1 MSLTASKVKALLS
14 RAVDYFDVTTL
25 SKIDL
30 ITKGDKTI
38 YVDPLGNRTQ
48 PIPSDVGHNVYY
60 VHGPKDEFRQEIH
73 FQNGSPAQGV
83 NGLSNEAV
91 ISVVLH
97 RLSKQ
102 NESFPSPYNVLAI
115 YLLQGALAALHSRVK
130 DRQDFGIYDTD
141 KVEPTDK
148 DDAKTS
154 RSLAIIN
161 SLGILGNVIFKYD
174 SAYALNTPKEIH
186 GLLDNLLSKV
196 NLDDVDDL
204 NITSAFSFLSS
215 VICGTGVF
223 RAFASI
229 GSEFIRAQN
238 IIAGQQALA
247 DQNAERSQNTEDN
260 STNNTV

>member
-14 RAVDYFDVTTL
+14 RAVDYFDVTSL

-30 ITKGDKTI
+30 ITKGDKTV

-48 PIPSDVGHNVYY
+48 PLPNDIGHNVYY
-60 VHGPKDEFRQEIH
+60 VHGPKDEFRQEIY

-130 DRQDFGIYDTD
+130 DRQYFGIYDTD

-186 GLLDNLLSKV
+186 ELLDHLMSKV
-196 NLDDVDDL
+196 NLNDDDL

-238 IIAGQQALA
+238 IITGQQSLA
-247 DQNAERSQNTEDN
+247 DQNAERPQNTEDN

>member
-141 KVEPTDK
+141 KVEPMDK
-148 DDAKTS
+148 DDAKFFIDMVNKDIGHGKCVPVLKRWVDIIDSINTRYIS
-154 RSLAIIN
+154 R
-161 SLGILGNVIFKYD
+161 KR
-174 SAYALNTPKEIH
+174 TP
-186 GLLDNLLSKV
+186 D
-196 NLDDVDDL
+196 
-204 NITSAFSFLSS
+204 
-215 VICGTGVF
+215 
-223 RAFASI
+223 
-229 GSEFIRAQN
+229 
-238 IIAGQQALA
+238 
-247 DQNAERSQNTEDN
+247 
-260 STNNTV
+260 

>member
-14 RAVDYFDVTTL
+14 RAVDYFDVTSL

-30 ITKGDKTI
+30 ITKGDKTV

-48 PIPSDVGHNVYY
+48 PLPNDIGHNVYY
-60 VHGPKDEFRQEIH
+60 VHGPKDEFRQEIY
-73 FQNGSPAQGV
+73 FQNGSPVQGV

-186 GLLDNLLSKV
+186 ELLDHLMSKV
-196 NLDDVDDL
+196 NLNDDDL

-238 IIAGQQALA
+238 IITGQQSLA
-247 DQNAERSQNTEDN
+247 DQNAERPQNTKDN